1 MDEGVGRP
9 IRVLHAEDD
18 ASFRE
23 LVADLLGAESG
34 FEVVSA
40 ASPDGALDRLDSE
53 RFDCVLSD
61 YDADSAGA
69 FRPVIEATEGGP
81 PCVLLTGKERDR
93 IDATASAA
101 VDDYVQKGAGAVF
114 DSLADRVRRHAERYR
129 SAERHRA
136 LFEEGAGPMMIHDAE
151 TGRVIDTN
159 PQYAEMLG
167 YPPEEA
173 AGVDLADVFP
183 DEEPYTTERA
193 MERLEAA
200 AAGEPQTFE
209 WRNVRAD
216 GEEFP
221 VEVTLKRMGV
231 AGAGRVLATIRDISG
246 RKRREAALE
255 QHKRHLERLHT
266 AATRL
271 LGAERHEELYDRV
284 VDAAESVLDPTFCA
298 LVIREEHELTPVAVG
313 GSDPDAPSDPI
324 PIAESPEW
332 AAIETGE
339 SQDYET
345 ESGTVLCVPLERH
358 GVLCLRGYGPNTSH
372 ARELAETLASHA
384 AVALDRAE
392 REAQLRERSR
402 RRDSIAAAFPDY
414 VFFLDEDGVYQE
426 VWLAA
431 QHDARGGR
439 SEEELL
445 GQSVGERLD
454 EPDAGTIL
462 AAIDD
467 VLETGEIRE
476 EEYRVT
482 QGTDNWWFEAR
493 FAPLPEESDSE
504 VVVVARDVTTQHQYE
519 RRLEAQNERL
529 DEFASMVSHDLRNP
543 LNVVQGRLDLI
554 ESFAGDAE
562 AVSEHVDAA
571 ESATARM
578 NDLIEDMLTV
588 ARTDERN
595 LSVGAVPLQSA
606 ASRAWSA
613 VSEPSSSLTV
623 DADAGVAVRA
633 DETELIR
640 LLENLFR
647 NSVEHGSTD
656 DSVDYASSDR
666 TVSVTVEPIEG
677 GFAVED
683 DGSGIPE
690 EHREQVFESG
700 YSTATDGTG
709 YGLDIVERVAD
720 AHGWTVTLADGDG
733 GARFEITGVPFVDD
747 EAPSEQG
754 RDTDS
759 TA

>member
-1 MDEGVGRP
+1 MDHGMGRP
-9 IRVLHAEDD
+9 IRVLHVEDD
-18 ASFRE
+18 ASFCE
-23 LVADLLGAESG
+23 LVADLLGAESP
-34 FEVVSA
+34 FVVVSA
-40 ASPDGALDRLDSE
+40 ASPDAALDRLASE

-61 YDADSAGA
+61 YDGDRAGA

-81 PCVLLTGKERDR
+81 PCVLLTGKDRDR

-101 VDDYVQKGAGAVF
+101 VDDYVQKGAGTDF
-114 DSLADRVRRHAERYR
+114 DSLTDRVRRHAERYR
-129 SAERHRA
+129 STERHRA

-167 YPPEEA
+167 YDAEDA
-173 AGVDLADVFP
+173 AEVDLADVFP

-200 AAGEPQTFE
+200 ADGDPQTFE

-221 VEVTLKRMGV
+221 VEVTLTCMDV
-231 AGAGRVLATIRDISG
+231 AGAGRVLATIRDISD

-255 QHKRHLERLHT
+255 QHKSHLERLHT
-266 AATRL
+266 AANRL
-271 LGAERHEELYDRV
+271 LGAEQHEAVYDGV

-298 LVIREEHELTPVAVG
+298 LVIREENELTPVAVG

-324 PIAESPEW
+324 PLAESPDW

-339 SQDYET
+339 SRTYET
-345 ESGTVLCVPLERH
+345 ESGTMLCVPLERH
-358 GVLCLRGYGPNTSH
+358 GVLCLRGYGPKTDH
-372 ARELAETLASHA
+372 ARELGETLASHA

-402 RRDSIAAAFPDY
+402 RRDSLAAAFPEY

-426 VWLAA
+426 VWLAS

-439 SEEELL
+439 SEGELL
-445 GQSVGERLD
+445 GEFVGEQLD
-454 EPDAGTIL
+454 EPDAQAIL
-462 AAIDD
+462 DAIDET
-467 VLETGEIRE
+467 LATGEIQER
-476 EEYRVT
+476 EYRVE
-482 QGTDNWWFEAR
+482 QGADTRWFEAR
-493 FAPLPEESDSE
+493 VAPLPKGSESE
-504 VVVVARDVTTQHQYE
+504 VVLVARDITTQRRNE

-543 LNVVQGRLDLI
+543 LNVVQGRLELI
-554 ESFAGDAE
+554 ESHAADAE
-562 AVSEHVDAA
+562 AVREHVDAA
-571 ESATARM
+571 ESATERM

-595 LSVGAVPLQSA
+595 LSVSSVPLRSA
-606 ASRAWSA
+606 AERAWSS
-613 VSEPSSSLTV
+613 VSEPASSLSVEV
-623 DADAGVAVRA
+623 DTGVAVKA

-656 DSVDYASSDR
+656 DR
-666 TVSVTVEPIEG
+666 TDSAANPDVTVIFEPLDG

-683 DGSGIPE
+683 DGPGIPA

-709 YGLDIVERVAD
+709 YGLDIVGRVAE
-720 AHGWTVTLADGDG
+720 AHGWDITLAAGDG
-733 GARFEITGVPFVDD
+733 GARFEITGVSFVDGEVLD
-747 EAPSEQG
+747 AQG
-754 RDTDS
+754 EGTDR